1 MSRKMIG
8 FALFILTGAAL
19 IVLSITKTTD
29 PIYIGLLVII
39 GAFFA
44 VGLTDHYKDLKK

>member
-8 FALFILTGAAL
+8 FALFILTGAAF
-19 IVLSITKTTD
+19 IVLSIMEASD
-29 PIYIGLLVII
+29 PIYIGLLAII
-39 GAFFA
+39 GVFFA